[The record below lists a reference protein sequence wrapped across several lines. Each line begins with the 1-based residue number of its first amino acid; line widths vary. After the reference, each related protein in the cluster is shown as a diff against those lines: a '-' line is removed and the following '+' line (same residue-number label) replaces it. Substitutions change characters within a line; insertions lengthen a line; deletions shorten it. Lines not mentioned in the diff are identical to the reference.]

1 MLKMKLLPYGISDF
15 KRLRRDYMYYVD
27 KTMYLPMLEVENS
40 YLLMIRPRRFG
51 KSLFLSMVE
60 AYYDIEMKS
69 RFDDLFGDLWIG
81 KEPTPIANK
90 YQVLRF
96 DFSKAGG
103 SIDNLEAHF
112 NLYCGKVLDDFIDKY
127 REFYDSRIVN
137 SVLESKSAED
147 KLNTITIAAS
157 RHEYRLYLI
166 IDEYDNFTNDVLAS
180 HGHKVFENLTHA
192 DGFYRRFFKLFK
204 GTFERILMFGI
215 SPVTLDD
222 LTSGY
227 NIDWNISNQPDFNCM
242 LGFEER
248 EVREMLA
255 YYRGCGRL
263 QADIDTVIS
272 DMRPWYDNYC
282 FSLKSYGRET
292 IYNCDMVLYYLGPL
306 LKTGQPPEDMID
318 KNVRT
323 DISKLQQLV
332 SLDRGVRRD
341 ERLTS
346 IERIANEGYVDMR
359 LQRSFPAMRLL
370 DKDNFLS
377 LVYYYGMLTIGGGE
391 YPVCHMV
398 VPNECVRQQYWS
410 FMVSMYEKA
419 APLATK
425 PVETDYRAMVY
436 EGHWLPVL
444 EKIGQAFTELSS
456 VRDSIG
462 GEHNVQGFFKAWLGV
477 CDYSLLCPELE
488 LGYGYS
494 DFVMIPLRRHYPKA
508 EHCYIIELK
517 YVNAEASDSEA
528 AKKLVE
534 ARAQIEKYAS
544 DRRLLRAIE
553 GCTLHGISV
562 LFRGHRMDPP
572 QLIIEKKV

>member
-1 MLKMKLLPYGISDF
+1 MKLLPYGISDF
-15 KRLRRDYMYYVD
+15 KRLRRDDMYYVD

-60 AYYDIEMKS
+60 AYYDINSADQFKIL
-69 RFDDLFGDLWIG
+69 FKDLFIG
-81 KEPTPIANK
+81 KNPTSLANK
-90 YQVLRF
+90 YLVLRF

-103 SIDNLEAHF
+103 TIENLESQF
-112 NLYCGKVLDDFIDKY
+112 NKYCCKELDKFILKYQSYYDDYTYEMVLKS
-127 REFYDSRIVN
+127 E
-137 SVLESKSAED
+137 SAED
-147 KLNTITIAAS
+147 KLNTLTISAS
-157 RHEYRLYLI
+157 RLDLRLYLI

-180 HGHKVFENLTHA
+180 HGHRVFENLTHA

-227 NIDWNISNQPDFNCM
+227 NIDWNISNQRDFNSM

-255 YYRGCGRL
+255 YYKAGGKVG
-263 QADIDTVIS
+263 ADVDAVIA

-282 FSLKSYGRET
+282 FALKSHGRET
-292 IYNCDMVLYYLGPL
+292 VYNCDMALYYLGPL
-306 LKTGQPPEDMID
+306 LKTGHPPEDMID
-318 KNVRT
+318 KNIKT

-332 SLDRGVRRD
+332 SLDRGSRRD
-341 ERLTS
+341 ERLSS
-346 IERIANEGYVDMR
+346 IEQIANEGYVDMR
-359 LQRSFPAMRLL
+359 LQRSFPAMELL
-370 DKDNFLS
+370 DQDNFLS

-410 FMVSMYEKA
+410 FMISMYERVH
-419 APLATK
+419 PLAIK
-425 PVETDYRAMVY
+425 PVEKDYRAMVY
-436 EGHWLPVL
+436 QGLWLPVL
-444 EKIGQAFTELSS
+444 EKIGQAFAELSS
-456 VRDSIG
+456 VRDAIG

-494 DFVMIPLRRHYPKA
+494 DFVMIPLRHHFPKA

-517 YVNAEASDSEA
+517 YVNANASDSEA
-528 AKKLVE
+528 TIKLAEAKD
-534 ARAQIEKYAS
+534 QIEKYAS

-553 GCTLHGISV
+553 GCTLHGISI
-562 LFRGHRMDPP
+562 LFRGHRMDQP